1 MPNVLAPYLYCLP
14 DNVRH
19 YRLDFNIVERYTF
32 YRTKDYIIE
41 RNSIM
46 ILSCFLLIIG
56 FILLIKG
63 ADMFVD
69 GRSSVAKLL
78 KVPSII
84 LGLTI
89 VAMGTSA
96 PEAAVSITAAIGGQN
111 DISVGNVV
119 GSNFFNL
126 LMVVGI
132 CALIR
137 PMKVEKNILRNEFPQ
152 AIIIQLL
159 LLVMCMDMWIFGSD
173 ANQIGRI
180 DGLIL
185 LVLFFIFIALQ
196 VRNAKKALTIQN
208 DAIPAP
214 QDDIKTMSP
223 VKSIIFIVVG
233 IVLVIIGGQ
242 VVVNSA
248 TELARAFGLS
258 EAFIGLT
265 IVAVGTS
272 LPELVTSIVAARKGE
287 NDLALGN
294 VIGSNICNILLILG
308 ASAAIHPITV
318 SIFSV
323 YDLIILSVV
332 SIVAYLLAFRKQSYN
347 WAKGGVMI
355 AMYVAY
361 MVYIVMR

>member
-1 MPNVLAPYLYCLP
+1 
-14 DNVRH
+14 
-19 YRLDFNIVERYTF
+19 
-32 YRTKDYIIE
+32 
-41 RNSIM
+41 M

-84 LGLTI
+84 IGLTI

-242 VVVNSA
+242 
-248 TELARAFGLS
+248 LLS
-258 EAFIGLT
+258 TAPQ
-265 IVAVGTS
+265 S
-272 LPELVTSIVAARKGE
+272 WPEP
-287 NDLALGN
+287 LG
-294 VIGSNICNILLILG
+294 
-308 ASAAIHPITV
+308 
-318 SIFSV
+318 
-323 YDLIILSVV
+323 
-332 SIVAYLLAFRKQSYN
+332 
-347 WAKGGVMI
+347 
-355 AMYVAY
+355 
-361 MVYIVMR
+361 

>member
-1 MPNVLAPYLYCLP
+1 
-14 DNVRH
+14 
-19 YRLDFNIVERYTF
+19 
-32 YRTKDYIIE
+32 
-41 RNSIM
+41 M

-69 GRSSVAKLL
+69 GSSSVAKLL

-84 LGLTI
+84 IGLTI

-111 DISVGNVV
+111 DISVGNVI

-132 CALIR
+132 CAMIR

-152 AIIIQLL
+152 AIILQLL
-159 LLVMCMDMWIFGSD
+159 LLVMCMDMWIFRSD
-173 ANQIGRI
+173 TNQIGRI

-208 DAIPAP
+208 DSIPAP
-214 QDDIKTMSP
+214 SDDIKTMSP
-223 VKSIIFIVVG
+223 VKSIIFIVAG

-272 LPELVTSIVAARKGE
+272 LPELVTSIVAAKKGE

-308 ASAAIHPITV
+308 ASSAIHPITV
-318 SIFSV
+318 NIISI

-332 SIVAYLLAFRKQSYN
+332 SIAAYLMAFRKQSYN
-347 WAKGGVMI
+347 RAKGGVMI

-361 MVYIVMR
+361 MIYIVMR

>member
-1 MPNVLAPYLYCLP
+1 MP
-14 DNVRH
+14 
-19 YRLDFNIVERYTF
+19 
-32 YRTKDYIIE
+32 
-41 RNSIM
+41 
-46 ILSCFLLIIG
+46 
-56 FILLIKG
+56 
-63 ADMFVD
+63 
-69 GRSSVAKLL
+69 
-78 KVPSII
+78 
-84 LGLTI
+84 
-89 VAMGTSA
+89 
-96 PEAAVSITAAIGGQN
+96 
-111 DISVGNVV
+111 
-119 GSNFFNL
+119 
-126 LMVVGI
+126 
-132 CALIR
+132 
-137 PMKVEKNILRNEFPQ
+137 
-152 AIIIQLL
+152 
-159 LLVMCMDMWIFGSD
+159 
-173 ANQIGRI
+173 
-180 DGLIL
+180 
-185 LVLFFIFIALQ
+185 
-196 VRNAKKALTIQN
+196 KKALTIQN

>member
-56 FILLIKG
+56 FILLI
-63 ADMFVD
+63 
-69 GRSSVAKLL
+69 
-78 KVPSII
+78 
-84 LGLTI
+84 
-89 VAMGTSA
+89 MGTSA

-119 GSNFFNL
+119 GWNFFNL

>member
-1 MPNVLAPYLYCLP
+1 
-14 DNVRH
+14 
-19 YRLDFNIVERYTF
+19 
-32 YRTKDYIIE
+32 
-41 RNSIM
+41 
-46 ILSCFLLIIG
+46 
-56 FILLIKG
+56 
-63 ADMFVD
+63 
-69 GRSSVAKLL
+69 
-78 KVPSII
+78 
-84 LGLTI
+84 
-89 VAMGTSA
+89 
-96 PEAAVSITAAIGGQN
+96 
-111 DISVGNVV
+111 
-119 GSNFFNL
+119 
-126 LMVVGI
+126 
-132 CALIR
+132 
-137 PMKVEKNILRNEFPQ
+137 MKVEKNILRNEFPQ

>member
-1 MPNVLAPYLYCLP
+1 
-14 DNVRH
+14 
-19 YRLDFNIVERYTF
+19 
-32 YRTKDYIIE
+32 
-41 RNSIM
+41 M

-69 GRSSVAKLL
+69 GSSSVAKLL

-84 LGLTI
+84 IGLTI